1 MLNGDCHFNIYM
13 YYTSWVLSRC
23 REAYSVRCIGEWKS
37 VECVVWTQAFV
48 QTQILCIRHVD
59 LWVINNDTNTCMKS
73 KPNNHLKTDC
83 VIICMKWAGD
93 YGWFHGIVCWQIG
106 SLLSDIQCCIKSS
119 GVLSWN
125 VEVCLFVWLYV
136 IWKEINVTPVL
147 DALRNKQLKLGFLI
161 LWIWSMNIN
170 L

>member
-37 VECVVWTQAFV
+37 VECVDWTQAFV

-93 YGWFHGIVCWQIG
+93 YGWFHGICVLTDRF
-106 SLLSDIQCCIKSS
+106 SLIWHPCIKSS

>member
-23 REAYSVRCIGEWKS
+23 REAYSARCIGEWKS

-106 SLLSDIQCCIKSS
+106 SLLSDILVSNLVASFHGMWKF
-119 GVLSWN
+119 
-125 VEVCLFVWLYV
+125 VCLFDFMSFE
-136 IWKEINVTPVL
+136 K
-147 DALRNKQLKLGFLI
+147 K
-161 LWIWSMNIN
+161 SM
-170 L
+170 